1 MNRVILTVL
10 LASIFAGCG
19 GNKDVHTY
27 DNSLFQLASGFAAK
41 EICSCVFV
49 AEQDEEA
56 CDEWTRV
63 SPNVAGHHVDYN
75 AKTVRSRSLG
85 MGKTIARYVDEQT
98 GCVIVRE

>member
-1 MNRVILTVL
+1 MNRAIFTVL
-10 LASIFAGCG
+10 LAGLLAGCG
-19 GNKDVHTY
+19 GNKDIHTY

-41 EICSCVFV
+41 EICSCIFV
-49 AEQDEEA
+49 AEQDEET

-85 MGKTIARYVDEQT
+85 MGKTIARYVDAQT
-98 GCVIVRE
+98 GCVIDRD